1 MEGKK
6 TLCVFDMDRTITNE
20 DSMDVTS
27 KYLLNYNQLDSLE
40 EACEKYINWCDTL
53 NFFFQLVKS
62 NKKGIE
68 EIKNA
73 LSKVELSKGMN
84 RLFNYLRRNEDKY
97 ESIIISSGNIF
108 CINEML
114 KFHHIDDLIKEIIAN
129 RTKIINDTLIVSEAN
144 CHNCDMCCPSLCKKK
159 ELEIYFQKFPRQNY
173 KRVVFMCDGYNDLC
187 LVRALEK
194 NDCCV
199 LRKNYDLYQAL
210 FIEKVNVKTKCKFFS
225 WVTGFDIVNILERI
239 KKF

>member
-27 KYLLNYNQLDSLE
+27 KYLLKYDQLDSLD
-40 EACEKYINWCDTL
+40 EAAEKYINWCDTL

-62 NKKGIE
+62 NGKGIS
-68 EIKNA
+68 EIKTS
-73 LSKVELSKGMN
+73 LSKVELTKGMN
-84 RLFNYLRRNEDKY
+84 RLFNYLRRNDDKY
-97 ESIIISSGNIF
+97 DSIIISSGNIF

-114 KFHHIDDLIKEIIAN
+114 KINHIDDLIKEIIAN
-129 RTKIINDTLIVSEAN
+129 RTKIIDDALIVSEAN
-144 CHNCDMCCPSLCKKK
+144 PHNCDMCCPSICKKN
-159 ELEIYFQKFPRQNY
+159 ELEIYFEKHPRNNY

-187 LVRALEK
+187 LVRNLEK

-210 FIEKVNVKTKCKFFS
+210 FIEKVNVKTKCKFFT
-225 WVTGFDIVNILERI
+225 WVTGFDVVNILERL

>member
-27 KYLLNYNQLDSLE
+27 KYLLKYDQLDSLD
-40 EACEKYINWCDTL
+40 EAAEKYINWCDTL

-62 NKKGIE
+62 NGKGIS
-68 EIKNA
+68 EIKTS
-73 LSKVELSKGMN
+73 LSKVELTKGMN
-84 RLFNYLRRNEDKY
+84 RLFNYLRRNDDKY
-97 ESIIISSGNIF
+97 DSIIISSGNIF

-114 KFHHIDDLIKEIIAN
+114 KINHIDDLIKEIIAN

-159 ELEIYFQKFPRQNY
+159 ELEMFFQKYPKDNY
-173 KRVVFMCDGYNDLC
+173 KRIVFLCDGYNDLC

-194 NDCCV
+194 NDFCL
-199 LRKNYDLYQAL
+199 LRKNYDLYRAL
-210 FIEKVNVKTKCKFFS
+210 FIEKVNVKIKCKFYS
-225 WVTGFDIVNILERI
+225 WVNGFDIVNILEKIR
-239 KKF
+239 KS

>member
-27 KYLLNYNQLDSLE
+27 KYLLNYNQLDSLD
-40 EACEKYINWCDTL
+40 EAAEKYENWCDTL
-53 NFFFQLVKS
+53 NFFFQLIKS
-62 NKKGIE
+62 NKKGIT

-144 CHNCDMCCPSLCKKK
+144 SHNCDMCCPSICKTK
-159 ELEIYFQKFPRQNY
+159 ELELYFKKNPRHNY
-173 KRVVFMCDGYNDLC
+173 KRVVFTCDGYNDLC

-210 FIEKVNVKTKCKFFS
+210 FIDKVNVKTKCKFFT
-225 WVTGFDIVNILERI
+225 WTTGYDIINILERI

>member
-6 TLCVFDMDRTITNE
+6 TLCVFDMDSTITNE

-97 ESIIISSGNIF
+97 ESIIIFNYLRRNEDKYESIIISSGNIF

-159 ELEIYFQKFPRQNY
+159 ELELYFKKFPRQNY
-173 KRVVFMCDGYNDLC
+173 KRVV
-187 LVRALEK
+187 LE
-194 NDCCV
+194 
-199 LRKNYDLYQAL
+199 L
-210 FIEKVNVKTKCKFFS
+210 
-225 WVTGFDIVNILERI
+225 
-239 KKF
+239 